1 MSLLFETIRLE
12 GGKFLHLGYHNARL
26 NHSRAA
32 LFHATDTID
41 LADVLVVPHDAGSG
55 TYRCRADYSGSVEAV
70 TFTPYTPRPV
80 HSLQLVNG
88 DRLEYAHKYSDR
100 SGIHALQAGV
110 RADDI
115 LIVRNGLITDSS
127 YANVVFFD
135 GKRWVT
141 PASPLLPGTTRAR
154 LLDDGVITA
163 GEIGRTGLG
172 RFTKVLLINAML
184 GFDPASAMDVD
195 NIIT

>member
-26 NHSRAA
+26 NHSRAG

-41 LADVLVVPHDAGSG
+41 LADVLVAPRDAASG
-55 TYRCRADYSGSVEAV
+55 TFRCRVDYSANVEAV
-70 TFTPYTPRPV
+70 TITPYTPRPV

-88 DRLEYAHKYSDR
+88 DRLEYAHKFSDR

-135 GKRWVT
+135 GKGWVT
-141 PASPLLPGTTRAR
+141 PSSPLLRGTTRAR
-154 LLDDGVITA
+154 LLDDGVITEE
-163 GEIGRTGLG
+163 EIGKTGLG
-172 RFTKVLLINAML
+172 RFTKVVLINAML
-184 GFDPASAMDVD
+184 GFDPTTAMDVGT
-195 NIIT
+195 IIT